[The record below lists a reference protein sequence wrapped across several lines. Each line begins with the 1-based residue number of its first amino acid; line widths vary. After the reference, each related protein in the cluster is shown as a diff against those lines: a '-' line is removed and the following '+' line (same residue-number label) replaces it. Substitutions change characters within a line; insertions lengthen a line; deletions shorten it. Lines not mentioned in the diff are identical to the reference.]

1 MDRRQAA
8 PMRAAGYVSLWQFE
22 VPPAKQAEFETQYGP
37 DGGWARLF
45 RRASGY
51 LGSELLKDRSEPL
64 RYLTID
70 RWESAD
76 AWRAFRREHAT
87 EYERL
92 DREFESLTAREAPLG
107 EYAPAGGA
115 MR

>member
-8 PMRAAGYVSLWQFE
+8 VMAGAGYATLWEFSVKPGE
-22 VPPAKQAEFETQYGP
+22 QAEFEAQYGP

-45 RRASGY
+45 RRAPGY
-51 LGSELLKDRSEPL
+51 LGSELMQDRSDPH

-70 RWESAD
+70 RWESID
-76 AWRAFRREHAT
+76 AWRAFRREHAA

-92 DREFESLTAREAPLG
+92 DRELEGLTAREAPLG
-107 EYAPAGGA
+107 EYVPAGGA
-115 MR
+115 PR